1 MPKTDIDY
9 SNTIIY
15 KITCKD
21 HEIKDVYVGHTTN
34 FVQRKHAH
42 KQCCNNPKSSDCML
56 YKTIREKGGWSNW
69 KMEIIN
75 FFNCHDHYEARKK
88 EQEYFISLNANLN
101 SIEPMPKPKAKPDQ
115 QIIECATL
123 ALSDKMVTE
132 NLPKNAVK
140 YSCDLCDFKCCK
152 LSNWKSHI
160 TTNKHK
166 TVTNSDSLVTE
177 NATPYICNKCSKVY
191 CSRNGLWVHSKKCNK
206 SEENAAYDQEPD
218 TSLIMQLIKQ
228 NQEIQKQN
236 QEMQKQILDICKNGL
251 VNNSVTQVNS
261 HNKTFNLQVFLNEDC
276 KDAMNITDFVNS
288 IQLQL
293 SDLEHVGQ
301 VGYVEGISNII
312 IKNLKALDVTK
323 RPVHCTDP
331 KRETIYI
338 KDGDVWEK
346 DEDDNKKL
354 RKMIRSVAFRNCKNT
369 RLFKEKYPECMD
381 GDSKYSDIYNK
392 IIIEVMGGD
401 PKSNDIEKQNKIMKN
416 IAKVMTIDKSTFS

>member
-1 MPKTDIDY
+1 MATDFTPFTPITPKIFVCEIC
-9 SNTIIY
+9 TIS
-15 KITCKD
+15 
-21 HEIKDVYVGHTTN
+21 
-34 FVQRKHAH
+34 
-42 KQCCNNPKSSDCML
+42 CNKKSDWN
-56 YKTIREKGGWSNW
+56 R
-69 KMEIIN
+69 
-75 FFNCHDHYEARKK
+75 
-88 EQEYFISLNANLN
+88 
-101 SIEPMPKPKAKPDQ
+101 
-115 QIIECATL
+115 
-123 ALSDKMVTE
+123 
-132 NLPKNAVK
+132 
-140 YSCDLCDFKCCK
+140 
-152 LSNWKSHI
+152 HI
-160 TTNKHK
+160 QTNKHIINQK
-166 TVTNSDSLVTE
+166 GGFGNIL
-177 NATPYICNKCSKVY
+177 ATPATPFICECGKKY
-191 CSRNGLWVHSKKCNK
+191 TDRTGLWKHKKKCCIG
-206 SEENAAYDQEPD
+206 AVITIPTEPD
-218 TSLIMQLIKQ
+218 PEPEQLNNNDLITYLINENKDLK
-228 NQEIQKQN
+228 NMIMEV
-236 QEMQKQILDICKNGL
+236 CKNG
-251 VNNSVTQVNS
+251 NSGNHNTINS

-276 KDAMNITDFVNS
+276 KDAMNVTDFVNS

-381 GDSKYSDIYNK
+381 GDSKSSDLYNK

>member
-1 MPKTDIDY
+1 MATEFTPFTPITPKIFVCEIC
-9 SNTIIY
+9 TIS
-15 KITCKD
+15 
-21 HEIKDVYVGHTTN
+21 
-34 FVQRKHAH
+34 
-42 KQCCNNPKSSDCML
+42 CNKNSDW
-56 YKTIREKGGWSNW
+56 TR
-69 KMEIIN
+69 
-75 FFNCHDHYEARKK
+75 
-88 EQEYFISLNANLN
+88 
-101 SIEPMPKPKAKPDQ
+101 
-115 QIIECATL
+115 
-123 ALSDKMVTE
+123 
-132 NLPKNAVK
+132 
-140 YSCDLCDFKCCK
+140 
-152 LSNWKSHI
+152 HI
-160 TTNKHK
+160 QTNKHIINQK
-166 TVTNSDSLVTE
+166 GGFGNIL
-177 NATPYICNKCSKVY
+177 ATPATPFICVCGKKY
-191 CSRNGLWVHSKKCNK
+191 TDRTGLWKHKKKCDYKHTHEK
-206 SEENAAYDQEPD
+206 SNEKPLEDQAEKTGD
-218 TSLIMQLIKQ
+218 NQDLIAFLIKQ
-228 NQEIQKQN
+228 NGEL
-236 QEMQKQILDICKNGL
+236 QKQILEVCKNSNSG
-251 VNNSVTQVNS
+251 NNNTINS

-416 IAKVMTIDKSTFS
+416 IAKVMTIDKQRT